1 MTQQSGKGK
10 LAMSAPAYDRE
21 TILRVVRQWPINEQ
35 IALADA
41 ILADARTATGQVL
54 RPPTV
59 PSAALRG
66 ILSNDQPAPS
76 DEDVA
81 RMLDEERMKKYGE

>member
-1 MTQQSGKGK
+1 
-10 LAMSAPAYDRE
+10 MSAPTYDRE
-21 TILRVVRQWPINEQ
+21 TIPRVVRQWPINEQ

-41 ILADARTATGQVL
+41 ILADARAASEQVL
-54 RPPTV
+54 RPPAV

-76 DEDVA
+76 DEEVA
-81 RMLDEERMKKYGE
+81 RILDEERMKKYGE

>member
-21 TILRVVRQWPINEQ
+21 TILRVVRHWPINEQ

>member
-1 MTQQSGKGK
+1 
-10 LAMSAPAYDRE
+10 MSAPAYDRE
-21 TILRVVRQWPINEQ
+21 TILRVVRHWPINEQ

>member
-1 MTQQSGKGK
+1 
-10 LAMSAPAYDRE
+10 MSAPAYDRE
-21 TILRVVRQWPINEQ
+21 TILRVVRHWPINEQ

-76 DEDVA
+76 DEEVA

>member
-1 MTQQSGKGK
+1 
-10 LAMSAPAYDRE
+10 MSAPAYDRE
-21 TILRVVRQWPINEQ
+21 TVLRVVRQWPINEQ

>member
-1 MTQQSGKGK
+1 
-10 LAMSAPAYDRE
+10 MSAPAYDRE
-21 TILRVVRQWPINEQ
+21 TILRVVRHWPINEQ
-35 IALADA
+35 IALADAILADA

>member
-1 MTQQSGKGK
+1 MT
-10 LAMSAPAYDRE
+10 APTFDRE

-41 ILADARTATGQVL
+41 ILADARASTEPTL
-54 RPPTV
+54 EPPAV

-76 DEDVA
+76 DDEIA
-81 RMLDEERMKKYGE
+81 RILDEERMKKYGS